1 MTTGMFASIRGSIVA
16 QELKVELWDYTD
28 DGDLVYRIKV
38 NDDIRF
44 VEARVTDDIWR
55 IIDMAARAY
64 DE

>member
-1 MTTGMFASIRGSIVA
+1 MNGLFASIRGSIVA

-28 DGDLVYRIKV
+28 DGDLVYRITV

-44 VEARVTDDIWR
+44 VEARVEDDIWS
-55 IIDMAARAY
+55 IVEKGVRAY